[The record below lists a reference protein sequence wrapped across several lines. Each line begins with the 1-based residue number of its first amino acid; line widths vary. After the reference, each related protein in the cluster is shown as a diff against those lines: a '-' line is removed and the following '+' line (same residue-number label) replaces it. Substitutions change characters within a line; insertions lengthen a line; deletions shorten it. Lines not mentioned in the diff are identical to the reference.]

1 MNKIPAGELK
11 LLYIDKKVIAR
22 NGGLPPIII
31 RIPDWNDKIIHCYK
45 ATILGVSEFLYT
57 PADPLPPAGTY
68 AYMAT
73 TSEVEYE

>member
-1 MNKIPAGELK
+1 MSKVSGGELK
-11 LLYIDKKVIAR
+11 LLYIDKKVIACNR
-22 NGGLPPIII
+22 VHPPIII
-31 RIPDWNDKIIHCYK
+31 RIPAWNDKIIHCYK

-73 TSEVEYE
+73 TAEIEYE